1 LNEVGWKPLQE
12 DEARMSVLAT
22 FAAVPDL
29 LRGPRGSS
37 GVWAADWDVRRVG
50 LCVLLIVLGAGAYG
64 AAMGG
69 WRSPL
74 QAGFNVVKFPLLLL
88 TTALGNALLNGML
101 APLLGL
107 NVRFRQ
113 SLMLVLMSFALAS
126 LILGAFAPLIGFII
140 WNTPPLSA
148 TEAVPWTTYNF
159 VQLVQVTA
167 IAFAGVAANVRL
179 RDLLQDLAGDRT
191 VATKVLFAWLAGNL
205 FLGSQL
211 CWILRPFIGSPTLP
225 VEFLRPT
232 AFHGS
237 FYETVFR
244 ALLRV
249 LSLND

>member
-1 LNEVGWKPLQE
+1 MESSNSRVDP
-12 DEARMSVLAT
+12 
-22 FAAVPDL
+22 AVKVDDLREL
-29 LRGPRGSS
+29 LRGAVGDAKPWGE
-37 GVWAADWDVRRVG
+37 VWDSRRVG
-50 LCVLLIVLGAGAYG
+50 LCLVLIVLGAGLYG
-64 AAMGG
+64 AAMGA

-74 QAGFNVVKFPLLLL
+74 QAVYNLAKFPLLLL
-88 TTALGNALLNGML
+88 ATALGNALLNGML

-126 LILGAFAPLIGFII
+126 VILGAFAPLIAFIV

-148 TEAVPWTTYNF
+148 TAAVPWTTYHA

-179 RDLLQDLAGDRT
+179 RQLLERLAGDRQ

-205 FLGSQL
+205 FLGGQL
-211 CWILRPFIGSPTLP
+211 CWVLRPFIGSPTLP

-237 FYETVFR
+237 FYETVFH

-249 LSLND
+249 LSLNN

>member
-1 LNEVGWKPLQE
+1 
-12 DEARMSVLAT
+12 MSVLALRAT
-22 FAAVPDL
+22 LADVPDL
-29 LRGPRGSS
+29 LRGG
-37 GVWAADWDVRRVG
+37 GGNAKAWAADWDVRRVG
-50 LCVLLIVLGAGAYG
+50 ACLLLIGIGAGAYG
-64 AAMGG
+64 AAMGA

-74 QAGFNVVKFPLLLL
+74 QAGFNLIKFPLLLL
-88 TTALGNALLNGML
+88 ATALGNALLNGML

-126 LILGAFAPLIGFII
+126 VILGAFAPLVAFII

-148 TEAVPWTTYNF
+148 TRSVPWATYNF

-167 IAFAGVAANVRL
+167 IACAGVAANVRL
-179 RDLLQDLAGDRT
+179 RQLLEGLAGDRK
-191 VATKVLFAWLAGNL
+191 VAQKVLFAWLAGNL

-249 LSLND
+249 LSLID

>member
-1 LNEVGWKPLQE
+1 MKRQVVDADDIP
-12 DEARMSVLAT
+12 R
-22 FAAVPDL
+22 L
-29 LRGPRGSS
+29 LRGAVGDAKPWLETRDS
-37 GVWAADWDVRRVG
+37 RRVW
-50 LCVLLIVLGAGAYG
+50 LCLLLIGVGAGAYG
-64 AAMGG
+64 AAMGA

-74 QAGFNVVKFPLLLL
+74 QAGFNVIKFPLLLL
-88 TTALGNALLNGML
+88 ATALGNALLNGML

-126 LILGAFAPLIGFII
+126 VILGAFAPLIAFII

-148 TEAVPWTTYNF
+148 ARAVPWTTYNF

-179 RDLLQDLAGDRT
+179 WQLLEGLAGDRK
-191 VATKVLFAWLAGNL
+191 VARKVLFAWLAGNL

-237 FYETVFR
+237 FYETVFH